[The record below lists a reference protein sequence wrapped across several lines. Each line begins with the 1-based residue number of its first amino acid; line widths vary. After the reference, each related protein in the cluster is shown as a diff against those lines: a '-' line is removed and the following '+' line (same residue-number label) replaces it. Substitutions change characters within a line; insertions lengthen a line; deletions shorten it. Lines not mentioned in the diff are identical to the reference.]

1 MNQIFLTKIQ
11 NIKNISAYESVQK
24 LLSDEDKD
32 IKIGL
37 KKIDIAKAYAMSKIL
52 VT

>member
-1 MNQIFLTKIQ
+1 V
-11 NIKNISAYESVQK
+11 SAYESVQK

-37 KKIDIAKAYAMSKIL
+37 TKKDVAKAYAMSKIL
-52 VT
+52 VTQEKS